1 MRQTSILSQVSTKT
15 CYAMLYFVRYQFRLV
30 ESYPGKSFDGVKI
43 IADVYPAQDWQ
54 IEADHRDALNPGERI
69 VSHLG
74 EVYSIADEVRDH
86 TVIMVDPDQL
96 PF

>member
-1 MRQTSILSQVSTKT
+1 MK
-15 CYAMLYFVRYQFRLV
+15 YFVRYSVRFHEVHLV
-30 ESYPGKSFDGVKI
+30 WT

-54 IEADHRDALNPGERI
+54 IEADHRDALNPWEYI
-69 VSHLG
+69 VSDIA
-74 EVYSIADEVRDH
+74 EVYAVADEVRDH